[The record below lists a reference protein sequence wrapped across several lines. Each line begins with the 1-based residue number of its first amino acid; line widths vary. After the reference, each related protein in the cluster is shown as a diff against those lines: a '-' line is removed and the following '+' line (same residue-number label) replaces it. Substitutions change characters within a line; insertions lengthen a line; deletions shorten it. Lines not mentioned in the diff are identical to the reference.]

1 MPEKIFYYAM
11 NNDAYVVM
19 SEEDYNTIN
28 ELIDLNAKVF
38 DEHEVCLPEDIIAI
52 DPEFYNRE
60 RQIQKLLN
68 MSDEEFANVI
78 LY

>member
-1 MPEKIFYYAM
+1 MTKRFYYAQS
-11 NNDAYVVM
+11 NDAYVTM
-19 SEEDYNTIN
+19 SVSDYNLIN

-38 DEHEVCLPEDIIAI
+38 DENEDVCLPEEILAI

-60 RQIQKLLN
+60 RQIQQLLH
-68 MSDEEFANVI
+68 MSDDEFADLI